1 MEEQNVETTQWEI
14 SIDTWTNSITDNA
27 VVSYWLKVWI
37 GIAVFIVLIIFSRVV
52 TRIVRKNIKRHLEE
66 TNPTWAG
73 KIAKLL
79 WSILFWVLMLF
90 ALFICFEIMGIN
102 IWLLISWV
110 SLWVWLAFKEVLWN
124 MFAGIMILYT
134 KEFKM
139 WDIIEI
145 QSGDGY
151 FWRIEEITIRYT
163 VIRTLDLRQVIIP
176 NMTMISE
183 PIKTFSSEDLVKLNT
198 IIWISYG
205 SDVTKAI
212 QVLKD
217 TINSFDFVKAK
228 ENTTVFVLE
237 FGKSTINLKCIFCFD
252 PKCGIIWEVAIW
264 QINER
269 IPKAFEENWIK
280 FSYDHIVLN
289 FENNDWWSNEK
300 VQALLAN
307 EAKVN
312 NDENLNN
319 DEEFNNLE
327 DNSAIWYDNVEDN
340 NVEDN
345 NAENT
350 TFENEMING
359 VENEVI
365 KHEEVENSFAE
376 DNMNKNVD
384 MINDEEF
391 VNNNEIENDINE
403 SKKVIEYANQQ
414 VIPDS
419 NEPVVENTENTT
431 STPETPLNESSDS
444 SINNNGINNS
454 SDTDGVTD
462 SFYSKYSE

>member
-1 MEEQNVETTQWEI
+1 MNKIIFRILSLLYKKMEEQNVETTQEEI
-14 SIDTWTNSITDNA
+14 SIDTWTSSITDNV
-27 VVSYWLKVWI
+27 VVSYGLKI
-37 GIAVFIVLIIFSRVV
+37 CTGIAVFLVLMILSKVV
-52 TRIVRKNIKRHLEE
+52 TRIIRRNIKKHLEE

-79 WSILFWVLMLF
+79 WNILFWVLILF
-90 ALFICFEIMGIN
+90 SLFICFEIMWVN

-145 QSGDGY
+145 QSGEWY

-163 VIRTLDLRQVIIP
+163 VIRTLDLRQVVIP

-264 QINER
+264 QINEKVPR
-269 IPKAFEENWIK
+269 AFEENWIE

-289 FENNDWWSNEK
+289 FEDTNKETNEK
-300 VQALLAN
+300 IQTL
-307 EAKVN
+307 
-312 NDENLNN
+312 LNN
-319 DEEFNNLE
+319 EK
-327 DNSAIWYDNVEDN
+327 WR
-340 NVEDN
+340 
-345 NAENT
+345 
-350 TFENEMING
+350 
-359 VENEVI
+359 
-365 KHEEVENSFAE
+365 
-376 DNMNKNVD
+376 MNK
-384 MINDEEF
+384 EEWM
-391 VNNNEIENDINE
+391 NNNEMEETLVEPIEEAIEEPMEEAPVEKNYNEGVSNREYSIEENKNKIEDANEQENDTEE
-403 SKKVIEYANQQ
+403 SKPVRAFANEQ
-414 VIPDS
+414 VM
-419 NEPVVENTENTT
+419 NETTETSDPSVNTNKQVVGDNISDTSVTNDTDNSGTSSTENMT
-431 STPETPLNESSDS
+431 N
-444 SINNNGINNS
+444 
-454 SDTDGVTD
+454 
-462 SFYSKYSE
+462 SFYNKY

>member
-27 VVSYWLKVWI
+27 VVSYWLKIWI
-37 GIAVFIVLIIFSRVV
+37 GVAVFIILMILSKVV

-66 TNPTWAG
+66 TNPTGAG

-79 WSILFWVLMLF
+79 GSILFWVLMLF
-90 ALFICFEIMGIN
+90 ALFICFEIMWIN

-124 MFAGIMILYT
+124 MFAWIMILYT

-145 QSGDGY
+145 QSGEWY

-163 VIRTLDLRQVIIP
+163 VIRTLDLRQVVIP

-198 IIWISYG
+198 IIWISYD

-228 ENTTVFVLE
+228 ENTTVYVLE
-237 FGKSTINLKCIFCFD
+237 FGASTINLKCVFCFD
-252 PKCGIIWEVAIW
+252 PKCGIIWEVAVW

-269 IPKAFEENWIK
+269 VPRAFEENWIA

-289 FENNDWWSNEK
+289 FEDTNKETNEK
-300 VQALLAN
+300 VQALFAN
-307 EAKVN
+307 EAKN
-312 NDENLNN
+312 SNDEKLTINN
-319 DEEFNNLE
+319 EEEIIEEPQTMNEWTIDENIEENK
-327 DNSAIWYDNVEDN
+327 
-340 NVEDN
+340 
-345 NAENT
+345 NAEN
-350 TFENEMING
+350 
-359 VENEVI
+359 
-365 KHEEVENSFAE
+365 EEVEEVESEQSDEKAE
-376 DNMNKNVD
+376 EISEEIANKWMN
-384 MINDEEF
+384 NDVELEMDKWESTT
-391 VNNNEIENDINE
+391 NNEIEVDINE
-403 SKKVIEYANQQ
+403 SKKVREYANEQ
-414 VIPDS
+414 VIPGADGQMA
-419 NEPVVENTENTT
+419 ENTESSASSQEANPTNEAGTTNVNT
-431 STPETPLNESSDS
+431 NGESGW
-444 SINNNGINNS
+444 NNTENMTN
-454 SDTDGVTD
+454 
-462 SFYSKYSE
+462 SFYNKY